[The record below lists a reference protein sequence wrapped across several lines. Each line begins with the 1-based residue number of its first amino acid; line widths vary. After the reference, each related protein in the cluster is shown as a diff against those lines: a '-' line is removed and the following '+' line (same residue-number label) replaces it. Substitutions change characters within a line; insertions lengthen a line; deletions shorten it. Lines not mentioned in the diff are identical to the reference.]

1 MTQQPE
7 IRFVYAMYPIAI
19 DRVMGMR
26 DTFAKDYSDLRLKP
40 YMQRRTSLAFIQ
52 VYMARIL
59 ISEIFF
65 VLFSHAIL
73 VRNYQTYGFQRCR
86 RCCSGMR

>member
-1 MTQQPE
+1 MTQHPE
-7 IRFVYAMYPIAI
+7 IRFVFAPCPIAI
-19 DRVMGMR
+19 VRIMGLR
-26 DTFAKDYSDLRLKP
+26 DAGYIVYSDLRLKP

-73 VRNYQTYGFQRCR
+73 IRNSQTYGFQRCR
-86 RCCSGMR
+86 KCCSGMR